1 MHIILPYGYD
11 EKCTT
16 VSQSLPYLR
25 ATETETY
32 IMKKEDIILRL
43 ESALENKDW
52 ADIELLLEDLQ
63 LDDEDIDEDY
73 FSDTMWGGEG

>member
-1 MHIILPYGYD
+1 MQINLPIGYD
-11 EKCTT
+11 EKSTS
-16 VSQSLPYLR
+16 VSQPLAYLN
-25 ATETETY
+25 ATTTETY

-63 LDDEDIDEDY
+63 LDDDDQWDDIPWFE
-73 FSDTMWGGEG
+73 EAQE